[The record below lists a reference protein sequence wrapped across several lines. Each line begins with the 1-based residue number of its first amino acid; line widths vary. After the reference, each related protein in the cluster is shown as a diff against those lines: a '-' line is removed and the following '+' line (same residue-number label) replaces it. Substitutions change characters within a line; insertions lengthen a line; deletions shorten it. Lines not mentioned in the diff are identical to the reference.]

1 MGVILTLAVSA
12 YFSII
17 SYRVQLAYFFFV
29 FLIPFLPK
37 YIGFGVGGEGFALS
51 LKRILLMILFMSIV
65 LSFTQNSIYIYK
77 RVSQVYRQNKIL
89 INLLLLFFVIKVVS
103 LSLNSRELPLYIMLF
118 NDFLFSIFIFL
129 LTILVIDSEE
139 NIHRLAK
146 IFFYSYTIVLI
157 LVLIESILKFPLLSM
172 FASGQMELTRDYS
185 EGFIRAGRYRTNG
198 GFANPILLGE
208 YLVMLFPLVL
218 AYMYRN
224 QYALTL
230 KIGYLLLFI
239 YAIYLS
245 GSRSAILMSAV
256 MVYFY
261 LMLALYRGSRLSRF
275 IAILFNLIIFSI
287 IFYLVFDYISNLI
300 VNFSGRFDF
309 ISDEGERSSISRA
322 LQYVVIYDKMHEA
335 PFFGFGRERNYLMIF
350 KELHAVDNYYFW
362 TILEVGIIGISVYSF
377 FLYSL
382 VRTALS
388 QYKVSYRGYYLL
400 ALIIAILMSIF
411 YQNLMANPA
420 NHIYL
425 YIFAGL
431 ICVMKVLQNEK
442 REKLEHTI

>member
-1 MGVILTLAVSA
+1 
-12 YFSII
+12 
-17 SYRVQLAYFFFV
+17 
-29 FLIPFLPK
+29 
-37 YIGFGVGGEGFALS
+37 
-51 LKRILLMILFMSIV
+51 MILFISIA

-77 RVSQVYRQNKIL
+77 RISEVYRQNKIL
-89 INLLLLFFVIKVVS
+89 INLLLLFFIIKVIS
-103 LSLNSRELPLYIMLF
+103 LSLNSRALPLYIMLF
-118 NDFLFSIFIFL
+118 NDFLFSIFIFT

-157 LVLIESILKFPLLSM
+157 LVLIESVLKFPLLSI

-198 GFANPILLGE
+198 SFANPIQLGE
-208 YLVMLFPLVL
+208 YLVMLFPLIL

-224 QYALTL
+224 QYTLTL
-230 KIGYLLLFI
+230 KIGYLLLFM

-245 GSRSAILMSAV
+245 GSRSAILMSAL
-256 MVYFY
+256 MAYFY
-261 LMLALYRGSRLSRF
+261 LMLTLYKGSRLTRF

-287 IFYLVFDYISNLI
+287 ILYFVSDYISNLI
-300 VNFSGRFDF
+300 MNFSGRFDF
-309 ISDEGERSSISRA
+309 ISDEGERSSVSRA

-377 FLYSL
+377 FLYIL

-388 QYKVSYRGYYLL
+388 QYKASYRGYYLL
-400 ALIIAILMSIF
+400 ALIVAILMSIF

-431 ICVMKVLQNEK
+431 ISVMKVLQNEK
-442 REKLEHTI
+442 REKLEQIR